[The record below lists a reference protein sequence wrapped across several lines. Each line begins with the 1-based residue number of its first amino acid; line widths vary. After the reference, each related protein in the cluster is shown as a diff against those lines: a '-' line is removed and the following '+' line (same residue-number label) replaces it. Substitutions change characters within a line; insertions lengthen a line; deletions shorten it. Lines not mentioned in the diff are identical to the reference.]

1 MKEYGYK
8 SAKSFKRACK
18 KKGGAGGS
26 LSSFNNTRVRK
37 KNILSKLGQN
47 DSKMPS
53 MLALL
58 QMSILKK
65 LGGLG
70 N

>member
-26 LSSFNNTRVRK
+26 LSSFNNTSLRK
-37 KNILSKLGQN
+37 KNILSQLDKKKSAL
-47 DSKMPS
+47 PS
-53 MLALL
+53 ILDLMK
-58 QMSILKK
+58 MSILKK
-65 LGGLG
+65 LGGY
-70 N
+70 